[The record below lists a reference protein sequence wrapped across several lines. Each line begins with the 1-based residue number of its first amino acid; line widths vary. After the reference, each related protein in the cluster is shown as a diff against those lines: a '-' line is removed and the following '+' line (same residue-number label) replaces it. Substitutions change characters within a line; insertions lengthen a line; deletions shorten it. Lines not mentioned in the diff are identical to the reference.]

1 MDDRYFQMTG
11 QTLIEGDFFTTDD
24 FTNDH
29 QRIIIN
35 DVFAEKLVP
44 NGSALG
50 AKLIIYDDVL
60 TVIGVVKSVKMP
72 TEIDVPIRAYMRN
85 SWSWNQFVIKHKPN
99 QTLPRELAVTVVQDV
114 SSQFFVHRLETL
126 NDQRDTLLFTHY
138 TTAITTAVLAVLT
151 FFLATIGLYGVLS
164 YATKMRRFEL
174 GTRIAIGA
182 KRKDIIN
189 LIIKDNAGAVGIGFV
204 ISLITLLGL
213 AIGFS
218 DTLASYIN
226 LQLISLFSIT
236 LLLISVMSLFTCYW
250 PLRAIINKP
259 VIHSLRGSQ

>member
-1 MDDRYFQMTG
+1 
-11 QTLIEGDFFTTDD
+11 
-24 FTNDH
+24 
-29 QRIIIN
+29 
-35 DVFAEKLVP
+35 
-44 NGSALG
+44 
-50 AKLIIYDDVL
+50 
-60 TVIGVVKSVKMP
+60 
-72 TEIDVPIRAYMRN
+72 
-85 SWSWNQFVIKHKPN
+85 
-99 QTLPRELAVTVVQDV
+99 VVQDV
-114 SSQFFVHRLETL
+114 SRQFFVHRLETL
-126 NDQRDTLLFTHY
+126 NEQRDKLLFTHY

-218 DTLASYIN
+218 DALASYIN

>member
-1 MDDRYFQMTG
+1 
-11 QTLIEGDFFTTDD
+11 
-24 FTNDH
+24 
-29 QRIIIN
+29 
-35 DVFAEKLVP
+35 
-44 NGSALG
+44 
-50 AKLIIYDDVL
+50 
-60 TVIGVVKSVKMP
+60 
-72 TEIDVPIRAYMRN
+72 
-85 SWSWNQFVIKHKPN
+85 
-99 QTLPRELAVTVVQDV
+99 
-114 SSQFFVHRLETL
+114 
-126 NDQRDTLLFTHY
+126 
-138 TTAITTAVLAVLT
+138 
-151 FFLATIGLYGVLS
+151 
-164 YATKMRRFEL
+164 MRRFEL

-204 ISLITLLGL
+204 ISLIILLGL